1 MAELAKSA
9 VLNLRDY
16 GITIGGKDFP
26 WFVGDNI
33 SVETETQGTD
43 TGTAFRRLR
52 LDVLIDGDVIIEGD
66 PAQHPDYRR

>member
-26 WFVGDNI
+26 WYVSDNI
-33 SVETETQGTD
+33 SVTTMAEGTD
-43 TGTAFRRLR
+43 TKPAFHRLHI
-52 LDVLIDGDVIIEGD
+52 DVLVDGDVIIEGD
-66 PAQHPDYRR
+66 PRSEETE

>member
-9 VLNLRDY
+9 VLNFRDY

-33 SVETETQGTD
+33 SVETKIEGTD

-52 LDVLIDGDVIIEGD
+52 LDVLIDGDVTIEGD
-66 PAQHPDYRR
+66 PVQHPDYR